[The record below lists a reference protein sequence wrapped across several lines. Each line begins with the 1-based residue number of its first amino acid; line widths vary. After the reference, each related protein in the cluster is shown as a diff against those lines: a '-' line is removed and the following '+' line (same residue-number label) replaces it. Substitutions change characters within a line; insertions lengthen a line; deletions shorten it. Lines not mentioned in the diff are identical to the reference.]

1 MRNNYPK
8 RRRGIGSL
16 PLYRISENGTTQ
28 MVQQCFGQG
37 GELVEEGRED
47 GQPDVPEEYDSVSR
61 RDSYRSDTPYTWQ
74 EEVEEEI
81 REAKA
86 ALIQDYVKEIDYDVS
101 TEGAEDGQ
109 DP

>member
-1 MRNNYPK
+1 MQNNYPK
-8 RRRGIGSL
+8 RRRGTGSL
-16 PLYRISENGTTQ
+16 PLYRIGKDGAPQ
-28 MVQQCFGQG
+28 MVQQCFGQS
-37 GELVEEGRED
+37 GELVEEGGED
-47 GQPDVPEEYDSVSR
+47 RPPDLPEEHDGVLGGDSHG
-61 RDSYRSDTPYTWQ
+61 SDPPYTWQ